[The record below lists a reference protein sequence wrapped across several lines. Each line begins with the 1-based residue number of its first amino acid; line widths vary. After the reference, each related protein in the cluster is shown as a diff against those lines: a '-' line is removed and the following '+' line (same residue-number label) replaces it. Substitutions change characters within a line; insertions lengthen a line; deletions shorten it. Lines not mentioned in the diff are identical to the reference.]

1 MLAKVTLPS
10 RAQISRWLAYSLV
23 AGLFVTLPAAV
34 TISAPPS
41 QASAFGTV
49 YNAPE
54 YFFGGGTSTGVSDCP
69 AREVVVGIT
78 FNQNS
83 MAVGRICAPL
93 LADYTIAALST
104 ATRNTANYVFCPD
117 GMAAVGTRYFSS
129 SGLRAGLVCKTPP
142 LVSDAGSETQYIA
155 SLSGTPRMTRTTQ
168 NTTNSLCN
176 AGDLMVGIRYTF
188 NIWLD
193 SHGARCAPYV
203 RFSISYNANNGVGAV
218 PSTVTQS
225 TPNQDLT
232 VVGYG
237 GSRSGY
243 RLGGWNTSANGTGT
257 LYQDGDVQSNMTASL
272 ALFAQWNSTIT
283 YDTNSATSGS
293 VPAPTLARTSNA
305 VTTLATNSGSLA
317 RTGYIFSG
325 WNTRADGTG
334 TNLAAGLTTY
344 ASPGDITLYPQWNST
359 ITYNANGA
367 TSGTVPASQTV
378 IGATP
383 TTLQSNSGNLAITN
397 GVFLGWNTAR
407 DGSGESYTAGRTGY
421 ISSGNVTMFA
431 QWGPRACTPTSGYT
445 NCAVFPMA
453 STNVPFT
460 LPSNVPVGTVLLAE
474 IWGAGGG
481 PNESSPTG
489 GGGGGYSKVAI
500 EVQTVGES
508 FTIVTGQ
515 GGSRGDIVGTYGGGG
530 VTSRNSFWG
539 SSGGGMSGIFSGSG
553 LDNPLVISGGGGGA
567 SPGHA
572 VGIAGGGGA
581 AGNPGNQRGNVSD
594 YAIAGAPGTLIAG
607 GAAASNTSPCDGVN
621 ATAGSR
627 YQGGRGAGGST
638 ANGTE
643 TGGGGGGGYFGGGGG
658 RCQVSSGPVQN
669 GGGGGGSGYFDA
681 TQVTLIE
688 VVNGS
693 NAIAA
698 AGPTGGTASAQYI
711 AGIGLGGTINS
722 AAAAGNGLVVLQWSA
737 TPFTVSYNANTG
749 TTTAAT
755 VTQNVPGANVTIAD
769 TSTATKTGFTF
780 LNWNT
785 AANGT
790 GTTILPGSSYLP
802 PSNITLFAIYS
813 ANTYAVSFDANVGSG
828 VAATGTMANMSIVA
842 GTAKALTTNS
852 FSRVGYVFDGWNTAA
867 DGSGTNYTNSQSV
880 TLFGSTTLYA
890 KWLVILSY
898 NGNGFA
904 SGTVPTA
911 VNMIAGSTRATATS
925 NITRS
930 GFTFAGWNTAA
941 NRSGTSYAV
950 GESITV
956 TVPTTLFAMW
966 NLTIT
971 FNGNTPTTGTV
982 PSTIT
987 TNEFA
992 SPTIPGNTGNLVKTG
1007 FTFVGWNTI
1016 LAGGGTRYLPGET
1029 ITATT
1034 STTLFAEWIASCSPV
1049 TGYADGNQILTI
1061 TRTTPCAYTLP
1072 ESTTAINLLVVGGG
1086 GGGGS
1091 NVGSGGAGGGVTSR
1105 TNIPVAPGQVVVVS
1119 NGAGGAISTAGA
1131 GSTLTIGR
1139 TVYSAGGG
1147 AGGPTW
1153 SPGRTCASA
1162 RPIGG
1167 TGTFSGGRGGNGA
1180 GTTPQSGCIGES
1192 GTAISITGS
1201 SVIYGAGG
1209 GGGGY
1214 DGVGGL
1220 GGGGVAN
1227 SGAGNGG
1234 RHTPATAGG
1243 TGVANTGGGGGGGS
1257 AGNAAGGVGG
1267 DGVTIIALGFLGTI
1281 TYDSNTA
1288 SSGSLTTLTQ
1298 TQQTIGESFTAPIQ
1312 GTLSKPGF
1320 TFSGWNTASDGS
1332 GVNIPAGG
1340 VFVPQGPTRL
1350 FAQWNYIVTYD
1361 GNGYTSAAST
1371 LADTVTVTSATST
1384 ITLDSAPLLKR
1395 NGYTLSGWNTQANGL
1410 GTNFLL
1416 GATSWR
1422 STTGATTLYA
1432 QWSAVV
1438 SFSINGADSGTAPA
1452 SVSSSGTGNGTFNL
1466 PTTTSFRKAG
1476 LTFVGW
1482 NTAANGTGTLY
1493 APGASYTTTGTAI
1506 LYAQFN
1512 AVLTYL
1518 SNGATAGTA
1527 PSQVTSPAGATSNGC
1542 KVETGYT
1549 HCRVYTFPTPKSTV
1563 KSGLTLDL
1571 VAEPSSI
1578 NGTNWYDRSASGFRA
1593 VANNAPTFDATEK
1606 AWSLNGTNQF
1616 FNLGNIL
1623 NYTSGAFTVEVT
1635 FKPNSVTGTQAL
1647 VSRYNAGVAGNYFT
1661 LLDGNKV
1668 KYSFEASPFTVN
1680 GQTSISTGTKYVAT
1694 QVFTGSALAT
1704 YLNGVSNGGTTPFST
1719 SYGSTVN
1726 LLIGATL
1733 NNSTAVNFFN
1743 GFIYSVRI
1751 YNRALTAAEVAQNYE
1766 VEVSPAPTSFDQ
1778 SFVIPGA
1785 IPAGDKILV
1794 EAWGAGGGGAFR
1806 NGYTNSGAGG
1816 AGGYSKST
1824 VTTTG
1829 TTETLTV
1836 VVGQGGEALDLT
1848 GQYGGGGPGG
1858 LSPDANKG
1866 SSGGGMSGIFI
1877 GSDTSTPLVIVG
1889 GGGGSSPWTATSDG
1903 GGGGGSIGA
1912 GAGATFANRTG
1923 RGGTLMAGGAA
1934 ATATLTCTIAPT
1946 AGRSQQGGS
1955 GAGHPTTNVEGGGG
1969 GGGGLFGG
1977 GGGHCDP
1984 NVSNGGG
1991 GGGSGFNDSN
2001 RVTNLAGQVGA
2012 TGVVTPATAPGGLG
2026 SVNYSYALGNG
2037 GDSTVGVGWGGNG
2050 NSADPYAAKGG
2061 DGMVIIHWK
2070 EPADSWVA
2078 STNVNNMEKPGFRF
2092 TGWNTKAD
2100 GTGTHYDVGTGLERT
2115 NTTLYAEWSYTITY
2129 SGNTNTSGLP
2139 PADQVATSGS
2149 PVTTIADNPNTLE
2162 KTGYIWDGWNTQAN
2176 GLGTNYTAVGDL
2188 LGLPVP
2194 FMRYRAADYNAST
2207 KVWSD
2212 SSGNNRNATTVR
2224 GTPTRV
2230 TSLGANGYT
2239 KNFPVV
2245 KGTTASGITLPNPK
2259 LDSYTLC
2266 FFARYAG
2273 ATRNRIFEAVGENW
2287 ITGFLGDATGVAHHN
2302 AWITATS
2309 NVVGDLNWRIHCDS
2323 GDTLRA
2329 DGVLKTTGT
2338 SPTKYLPASLSIN
2351 AGLYGI
2357 QGYNSDWEVAE
2368 VIIYDSYLT
2377 TNQIIQIESYIA
2389 DTYGYR
2395 PTGTIDSL
2403 PTPYMQLEATN
2414 YDAQS
2419 KVWLDS
2425 SGNNRDVTTVRGTPT
2440 VVTTTPA
2447 NGATKNVTAVKG
2459 GTTAGITMN
2468 NVQLANYTM
2477 CYVARYAGASRGRI
2491 FDGGSNWLSGFWN
2504 GSGDVAHHDSWIT
2517 SSAGATGTNWRYNCD
2532 SGNTFRSNGVLRST
2546 TTAATT
2552 FLPAQMTINNFGG
2565 VGRDLSDWEIAE
2577 ILIYDTSTTSA
2588 QMQEI
2593 EGYFSTKYGLWT
2605 PTVATARVTNFASTT
2620 GDLTLYAQWN
2630 SFITYDSNTATSGR
2644 IPLPTLMLGNTPVA
2658 VSANTGTLAK
2668 TGNSFMGWNTAANGS
2683 GTLYQ
2688 PGESFTPTANITLY
2702 AQWGAAVTLD
2712 PNGATSGSS
2721 QGNTTIPFGQTLTL
2735 TQGTLVRTGFTF
2747 SGWNT
2752 TASGS
2757 GTRYETGTAFSANT
2771 ATTLYAEWRY
2781 RVIFNANS
2789 GTGAPSVDSRTATG
2803 TLPVTLAAVGN
2814 LARSGYTFAGWNTL
2828 ASGAGVN
2835 YAAGLTTFT
2844 SSTGNITLYAQWNST
2859 ITYNANGNTGGGAPA
2874 ATTALGSASV
2884 VLATPANTM
2893 VKNGWTFGGWNTQ
2906 ANGKG
2911 VSYTAGGNYTSAGNI
2926 TLFAQWNARITYDTN
2941 TATSGNVPP
2950 PLTITG
2956 NDTVTA
2962 SLNVNAL
2969 ARAGFTFAG
2978 WNTNAAGTGTNI
2990 AAGGQFIPTGNMT
3003 LFARF
3008 TANTYTITYESTSAT
3023 SGTKPV
3029 NGSYTT
3035 AGAAYVILGN
3045 TGNLALSG
3053 RTFAGWSTQPNC
3065 QGTFYYPG
3073 QPYVTPANLV
3083 LYPQW
3088 CEGFEG
3094 NPGPTTGVQVLN
3106 NGIAAVTRTAANN
3119 ATYVNVNGNSAMVQG
3134 GHLFINQITVSTL
3147 ISFPRPVTFF
3157 SFTAFQLEST
3167 GNFTIRYSDGT
3178 TDLLTFAGNAVA
3190 TNKDTCGSGCQYFR
3204 FNAPAGKMISSFSIP
3219 PSTITG
3225 STGRDGWFIDNL
3237 CSASAPS
3244 VTYDGNGSTSNMNPQ
3259 SALIATALTTNTMTR
3274 SGYTFAGWNT
3284 AANGSGIGY
3293 ADSAT
3298 YSFTSDLELFAQWE
3312 AVRYTVTYN
3321 GNGNTAGAVG
3331 GNDQIT
3337 TGAGAITLDTAG
3349 TLVRAGYTFNGWN
3362 TRADGTGTPYASG
3375 ASYSTLAPA
3384 SLFAQWTPVSF
3395 TVTYSLNGGSGTT
3408 PTQAN
3413 RIIGQQFAVAAST
3426 GITRSGF
3433 TFIGWADSSTVF
3445 RPADSY
3451 TVGAANVLLA
3461 AQWSPNQYVTTYNT
3475 NGAVGT
3481 APTEGSHGVGETFT
3495 VSSAS
3500 NLSRVGYTFA
3510 GWSDGTNTYAGGST
3524 YTVGTSNIAL
3534 TAQWTPQVFT
3544 ITYAANGGTGT
3555 PTRSSDLFTVGTSAI
3570 TLPTAGTL
3578 ERAGYVFQGWM
3589 ETTTVLTGTYTPSVS
3604 VTLNAKWIPTTQVIT
3619 FNANGGSGS
3628 VPIDGSFTTGGNAY
3642 SLPGNTGSLTRA
3654 GFDFAGWS
3662 TSPTGSV
3669 INSTSPLDDQ
3679 TLYAIWTPATQA
3691 IVFMAGTAGGN
3702 AVTAVMPANTSR
3714 GFGSFYSLPR
3724 IAETQTATSPMFQ
3737 FAGWSDGTNTF
3748 APGDSLQIN
3757 RAETFTAQWVQIFN
3771 VRYTLN
3777 GGTTSNP
3784 AVVVDEQLADGA
3796 SHAVAAATGLTKIG
3810 YTFTGWV
3817 DQTGSSVTAGSPMTV
3832 SANRYL
3838 LYAQWNPVTYQ
3849 FPYATNGAA
3858 ESLAPLSGTI
3868 GQSITLASASSLS
3881 KTGFTLKGF
3890 TVGSSSAL
3898 LGPGASYTIGSVNE
3912 TITAVWEAKSFKY
3925 IYDLNRGTAAN
3936 SISAGSASY
3945 GASITIT
3952 SVVPTRTAFTF
3963 DHWLQT
3969 SGGISASV
3977 GETFTAGSTL
3987 SMPAENIT
3995 LVAQW
4000 DPTLYTVTYSLN
4012 GGSGS
4017 LPIQSATALGGTF
4030 ILPSA
4035 PTAPNA
4041 SQNFLGWSNG
4051 STIYA
4056 AGSTYTMTAENTTLT
4071 AQWSTALF
4079 GVTFNAG
4086 GATGTV
4092 PQVMTAATGTA
4103 ISLPSPTN
4111 LTRTGF
4117 DFVGWTNNSTL
4128 YQPADS
4134 FTVGSANV
4142 IMTATWSVSAPT
4154 VPGVPTAIPGDEVVT
4169 VTVNPGSGGGAI
4181 SSYTV
4186 IALDGS
4192 GNPLS
4197 PAKSC
4202 TVNAPA
4208 TSCVISGLTNG
4219 TAYTFKSTATNA
4231 AGTSTSSASSTSVI
4245 PARIPGPPTNISATT
4260 ANQSSVVSFT
4270 APVDNGGSA
4279 LTSYTVTAL
4288 DTSGVPLSP
4297 NRSCTVSAPTTS
4309 CTVTGLTNGTDYKY
4323 VVTATNAIGISDT
4336 STASIAVKAATVP
4349 GSPTSLIATVG
4360 DETATVSFTAPVSNG
4375 GTPITGYVI
4384 TTSPGGLSCTVPVGS
4399 TSCEITGL
4407 TNGTAYTFTAVAT
4420 NAQGNSANS
4429 SASSSATPSGIPAPP
4444 LSVSAVAGDGD
4455 ATVSFVP
4462 GSSNGSAITSYT
4474 VTASPGG
4481 SSCTVNAPAT
4491 SCVVPNLVNGGTYD
4505 FTVTSTNV
4513 NGTSSPS
4520 SASNSVTPQQVVSPT
4535 LISSTP
4541 PSGNEEVGFTMS
4553 ATANFTGQPVPTVTY
4568 QWQVCTSPSDA
4579 STCTNISGETSS
4591 TYVLGT
4597 SVANKYVRVLSTATS
4612 TAGTLVDESLTSP
4625 KVEPRLSATPP
4636 SSGLTQPINSPFTLT
4651 APAIGGAGV
4660 KVYAITTGSL
4670 PTGVTYDTAT
4680 GTISGTPTTHG
4691 TYPLTITV
4699 TDGFGVTSTMQFS
4712 IVITPPTVA
4721 GAPTGVTALR
4731 GDTRAT
4737 VSFNAPISDGGAA
4750 ISSYIIT
4757 SSPGGRTCTATAPSL
4772 SCDVTGLTNGT
4783 DYTFTVVAVNS
4794 VGRSAASTASSPVT
4808 PAGIPTA
4815 PTSVTATPG
4824 DARATIAFS
4833 GAGSNGSDISSYT
4846 VTASPGGATASGSQS
4861 PIVLTGLTNGIEY
4874 TFTVVATNGIGT
4886 SSSSSTSNGVIP
4898 DPNIAPALV
4907 SSVTPTGNAGVGF
4920 TLAGQTD
4927 FSGAPTPTV
4936 TYQWKACTSPT
4947 NPATCQS
4954 ITGETSLTY
4963 SPDSSVVGK
4972 YLRLE
4977 AVATNAA
4984 GSLTNLSPATA
4995 LIVGALSSAA
5005 SVTITGTQN
5014 SSLSRQVSS
5023 TGGKGPN
5030 TYALTAGSLPAGLT
5044 LNSNTGVISGTS
5056 SGFGTTSVD
5065 VTITDAFG
5073 VTTST
5078 SITIV
5083 IAQYVAPTTPTTPT
5097 PPSVTPST
5105 PTPTPTPTP
5114 IPIPTPTPSAT
5125 PTPTPTPLVT
5135 PTPKPSATPT
5145 PTPKPSATPT
5155 PTPKP
5160 SVTPTVKPSA
5170 PPTPKPSASPTTTK
5184 KPVAI
5189 APKPSGSG
5197 AKVQID
5203 NLLPG
5208 QKVKVTIS
5216 DLSQLKT
5223 ATPKPTVTTT
5233 AKPKPTKKAVTIV
5246 PKPSQTGT
5254 KLGIQNLKPGQK
5266 VKVTIKSG
5274 DRP

>member
-1 MLAKVTLPS
+1 MFAKLGLPS
-10 RAQISRWLAYSLV
+10 RPQISRWLSYSLL
-23 AGLFVTLPAAV
+23 AGLFISLPTGV

-49 YNAPE
+49 YNATE
-54 YFFGGGTSTGVSDCP
+54 YFFGGGTSTGVNDCP
-69 AREVVVGIT
+69 TRQVVVGIT

-83 MAVGRICAPL
+83 MVVGRICAPL
-93 LADYTIAALST
+93 LEDYTIAALST

-142 LVSDAGSETQYIA
+142 SVSDAGSETQYIA
-155 SLSGTPRMTRTTQ
+155 SLSGTPRITRTTQ
-168 NTTNSLCN
+168 NTVNSLCN

-193 SHGARCAPYV
+193 SHGARCAPYAK
-203 RFSISYNANNGVGAV
+203 FSISYNANNGVGAA
-218 PSTVTQS
+218 PSSVTQS

-232 VVGYG
+232 VVGYA

-243 RLGGWNTSANGTGT
+243 RFGGWNTSANGTGT

-272 ALFAQWNSTIT
+272 SLFAQWNSTIT

-317 RTGYIFSG
+317 RTGFTFSG

-334 TNLAAGLTTY
+334 TNHAAGLTTY

-383 TTLQSNSGNLAITN
+383 TTLQTNSGTLAITN
-397 GVFLGWNTAR
+397 GVFRGWNTAR
-407 DGSGESYTAGRTGY
+407 DGSGESYTAGSVGY
-421 ISSGNVTMFA
+421 ISSGNVTLFA
-431 QWGPRACTPTSGYT
+431 QWGPRSCTPTTGYT

-460 LPSNVPVGTVLLAE
+460 LPSNVPVGTLLLAE

-530 VTSRNSFWG
+530 ATSRNSFWG
-539 SSGGGMSGIFSGSG
+539 SSGGGMSGIFSGRG

-607 GAAASNTSPCDGVN
+607 GAAATNTSPCDGAN

-681 TQVTLIE
+681 SRVTLIE

-698 AGPTGGTASAQYI
+698 AGPTGGTASGQYI

-722 AAAAGNGLVVLQWSA
+722 AAAAGNGLVVMQWSSA
-737 TPFTVSYNANTG
+737 ALTVTYNANTG
-749 TTTAAT
+749 ATT
-755 VTQNVPGANVTIAD
+755 VSSSTQAVPGATITIAD
-769 TSTATKTGFTF
+769 SSTASKTGFRF
-780 LNWNT
+780 LHWNT
-785 AANGT
+785 LANGT
-790 GTTILPGSSYLP
+790 GTTFQPGSTFLP
-802 PSNITLFAIYS
+802 SANITLFAIYQANNYSVIFDSNASTGIS
-813 ANTYAVSFDANVGSG
+813 AIGS
-828 VAATGTMANMSIVA
+828 MANMAIVA
-842 GTAKALTTNS
+842 GTTKALTTNG
-852 FSRVGYVFDGWNTAA
+852 FTRPGYVFRNW
-867 DGSGTNYTNSQSV
+867 NSQANGTGTTYANLANV
-880 TLFGSTTLYA
+880 TLFETTTIYA
-890 KWLVILSY
+890 QWDAIISY
-898 NGNGFA
+898 NINGG
-904 SGTVPTA
+904 SGTVPVDLINPPGTSISIP
-911 VNMIAGSTRATATS
+911 NSTIKRAGL
-925 NITRS
+925 
-930 GFTFAGWNTAA
+930 TFAGWNTAA
-941 NRSGTSYAV
+941 N
-950 GESITV
+950 
-956 TVPTTLFAMW
+956 
-966 NLTIT
+966 
-971 FNGNTPTTGTV
+971 
-982 PSTIT
+982 
-987 TNEFA
+987 
-992 SPTIPGNTGNLVKTG
+992 
-1007 FTFVGWNTI
+1007 
-1016 LAGGGTRYLPGET
+1016 
-1029 ITATT
+1029 
-1034 STTLFAEWIASCSPV
+1034 
-1049 TGYADGNQILTI
+1049 
-1061 TRTTPCAYTLP
+1061 
-1072 ESTTAINLLVVGGG
+1072 
-1086 GGGGS
+1086 
-1091 NVGSGGAGGGVTSR
+1091 
-1105 TNIPVAPGQVVVVS
+1105 
-1119 NGAGGAISTAGA
+1119 
-1131 GSTLTIGR
+1131 
-1139 TVYSAGGG
+1139 
-1147 AGGPTW
+1147 
-1153 SPGRTCASA
+1153 
-1162 RPIGG
+1162 G
-1167 TGTFSGGRGGNGA
+1167 TGIF
-1180 GTTPQSGCIGES
+1180 
-1192 GTAISITGS
+1192 
-1201 SVIYGAGG
+1201 
-1209 GGGGY
+1209 
-1214 DGVGGL
+1214 
-1220 GGGGVAN
+1220 
-1227 SGAGNGG
+1227 
-1234 RHTPATAGG
+1234 
-1243 TGVANTGGGGGGGS
+1243 
-1257 AGNAAGGVGG
+1257 
-1267 DGVTIIALGFLGTI
+1267 
-1281 TYDSNTA
+1281 
-1288 SSGSLTTLTQ
+1288 
-1298 TQQTIGESFTAPIQ
+1298 
-1312 GTLSKPGF
+1312 
-1320 TFSGWNTASDGS
+1320 
-1332 GVNIPAGG
+1332 
-1340 VFVPQGPTRL
+1340 
-1350 FAQWNYIVTYD
+1350 
-1361 GNGYTSAAST
+1361 
-1371 LADTVTVTSATST
+1371 
-1384 ITLDSAPLLKR
+1384 
-1395 NGYTLSGWNTQANGL
+1395 
-1410 GTNFLL
+1410 
-1416 GATSWR
+1416 
-1422 STTGATTLYA
+1422 
-1432 QWSAVV
+1432 
-1438 SFSINGADSGTAPA
+1438 
-1452 SVSSSGTGNGTFNL
+1452 
-1466 PTTTSFRKAG
+1466 
-1476 LTFVGW
+1476 
-1482 NTAANGTGTLY
+1482 Y
-1493 APGASYTTTGTAI
+1493 APGDSYTVTTPTI

-1518 SNGATAGTA
+1518 SNGATSGTA
-1527 PSQVTSPAGATSNGC
+1527 PSQVTSAAGATSNGC

-1549 HCRVYTFPTPKSTV
+1549 HCRVYTFPTPKSNV

-1578 NGTNWYDRSASGFRA
+1578 SGTNWYDRSASGFRA
-1593 VANNAPTFDATEK
+1593 VANNAPTFNASER

-1668 KYSFEASPFTVN
+1668 KYSLEASPFTVN
-1680 GQTSISTGTKYVAT
+1680 GPTSISTGTKYVAT

-1719 SYGSTVN
+1719 TYGSTVN

-1743 GFIYSVRI
+1743 GLIYSVRI

-1858 LSPDANKG
+1858 LTPDANKG

-1889 GGGGSSPWTATSDG
+1889 GGGGSSPWSGTSDG
-1903 GGGGGSIGA
+1903 GGGGGSTGA

-1923 RGGTLMAGGAA
+1923 RGGTLLAGGAA

-1991 GGGSGFNDSN
+1991 GGGSGFIDSN
-2001 RVTNLAGQVGA
+2001 RVINLAGQVGA

-2100 GTGTHYDVGTGLERT
+2100 GTGTHYDTGTAIERT
-2115 NTTLYAEWSYTITY
+2115 NTTLYAEWTYTITY
-2129 SGNTNTSGLP
+2129 NGNTNTSGLP

-2149 PVTTIADNPNTLE
+2149 PVTTIADNPNTLA

-2194 FMRYRAADYNAST
+2194 FMRYRAADYNAAT

-2212 SSGNNRNATTVR
+2212 SSGNNRNAITVR

-2230 TSLGANGYT
+2230 TSLGTNGYT

-2266 FFARYAG
+2266 FLARYAG
-2273 ATRNRIFEAVGENW
+2273 PTRNRIFEALGENW

-2338 SPTKYLPASLSIN
+2338 STTKYLPASLSIN
-2351 AGLYGI
+2351 AGLYGV

-2377 TNQIIQIESYIA
+2377 TNQIIQIESYMA

-2395 PTGTIDSL
+2395 PTGTITSL
-2403 PTPYMQLEATN
+2403 PTPYLQLEASN

-2447 NGATKNVTAVKG
+2447 NGATQSVTAVKG
-2459 GTTAGITMN
+2459 GTTAGITLS

-2491 FDGGSNWLSGFWN
+2491 FDGGANWLSGFWN

-2517 SSAGATGTNWRYNCD
+2517 PTAGATGTNWRYNCD

-2546 TTAATT
+2546 GTATTT

-2577 ILIYDTSTTSA
+2577 ILIYDTSTTAA

-2644 IPLPTLMLGNTPVA
+2644 IPLPTLMVGNTPVA

-2712 PNGATSGSS
+2712 PNGASSGSS

-2735 TQGTLVRTGFTF
+2735 TQGTLARTGFTF

-2781 RVIFNANS
+2781 RVLFNANS
-2789 GTGAPSVDSRTATG
+2789 GTGSPSVDSRTATG
-2803 TLPVTLAAVGN
+2803 TLPVTLAAVGT
-2814 LARSGYTFAGWNTL
+2814 LVRSGYTFAGWNTL

-2874 ATTALGSASV
+2874 ATTSLGSAAV

-2911 VSYTAGGNYTSAGNI
+2911 VSYNAGGNYTSAGNI

-2941 TATSGNVPP
+2941 TATSGSVPL
-2950 PLTITG
+2950 PLAITG

-2962 SLNVNAL
+2962 SLNVNTL

-2978 WNTNAAGTGTNI
+2978 WNTNSAGTGTNI
-2990 AAGGQFIPTGNMT
+2990 AASGQFIPTGNMT

-3094 NPGPTTGVQVLN
+3094 HPGPTTGIQVLN
-3106 NGIAAVTRTAANN
+3106 NGIAPVTRTAANN
-3119 ATYVNVNGNSAMVQG
+3119 ATYVNINGNSAMVQG

-3167 GNFTIRYSDGT
+3167 GNFTIRYGDGT
-3178 TDLLTFAGNAVA
+3178 TELLAFAGNAAA
-3190 TNKDTCGSGCQYFR
+3190 TNKDSCGAGCQYFR
-3204 FNAPAGKMISSFSIP
+3204 FNAAAGKMITSFSIP

-3237 CSASAPS
+3237 CSAAAPS
-3244 VTYDGNGSTSNMNPQ
+3244 VTYNGNGSASNMNAQ
-3259 SALIATALTTNTMTR
+3259 SALSSTALTTNTMSR

-3284 AANGSGIGY
+3284 AANGTGTGY
-3293 ADSAT
+3293 ADGAT
-3298 YSFTSDLELFAQWE
+3298 YSFAADLELFAQWE

-3321 GNGNTAGAVG
+3321 GNGNTGGTVG

-3349 TLVRAGYTFNGWN
+3349 TLVRAGYTFAGWN
-3362 TRADGTGTPYASG
+3362 TKADGTGTPYASG

-3384 SLFAQWTPVSF
+3384 SLFAQWSPVSY
-3395 TVTYSLNGGSGTT
+3395 TVTYSLNSGSGNI

-3445 RPADSY
+3445 SPAESY
-3451 TVGAANVLLA
+3451 TVGAGNVLLT

-3475 NGAVGT
+3475 NGAIGT

-3495 VSSAS
+3495 VSSGS
-3500 NLSRVGYTFA
+3500 NLSRAGYTFA

-3524 YTVGTSNIAL
+3524 YTVGASNVAL

-3544 ITYAANGGTGT
+3544 ITYAANGGTGA
-3555 PTRSSDLFTVGTSAI
+3555 PTRSSDAFTVGSSAI

-3589 ETTTVLTGTYTPSVS
+3589 ETTTVLVGTYTPAAT

-3619 FNANGGSGS
+3619 FNANGGTGS
-3628 VPIDGSFTTGGNAY
+3628 VPADGSFTTAGTAY
-3642 SLPGNTGSLTRA
+3642 SLPGNTGPLTRA

-3662 TSPTGSV
+3662 TTPTGSV
-3669 INSTSPLDDQ
+3669 ISSTSPLDDQ
-3679 TLYAIWTPATQA
+3679 TLYAIWTPASQA
-3691 IVFMAGTAGGN
+3691 ITFNAGTVGGT
-3702 AVTAVMPANTSR
+3702 AVSVVMPADTSSNY
-3714 GFGSFYSLPR
+3714 GTFFTLPTLS
-3724 IAETQTATSPMFQ
+3724 ETQTGTSPVFQ

-3748 APGDSLQIN
+3748 AAGDSIQI
-3757 RAETFTAQWVQIFN
+3757 ASAKALTAQWVQIFN

-3777 GGTTSNP
+3777 GGTTSDP
-3784 AVVVDEQLADGA
+3784 SAVVDQQLTDGG
-3796 SHAVAAATGLTKIG
+3796 SHNVAAATGLTKSG
-3810 YTFTGWV
+3810 YTFSGWI
-3817 DQTGSSVTAGSPMTV
+3817 DQMGSAVTAGSPMTV

-3838 LYAQWNPVTYQ
+3838 LYAQWTAVTYQ
-3849 FPYATNGAA
+3849 FPYATDGGA
-3858 ESLAPLSGTI
+3858 ESLATLSGTI
-3868 GQSITLASASSLS
+3868 GQSITLASASSLT

-3898 LGPGASYTIGSVNE
+3898 LGPGASYTIGSVDE

-3952 SVVPTRTAFTF
+3952 SVLPTRIAHTF
-3963 DHWLQT
+3963 EYWLQT

-4012 GGSGS
+4012 GGSGN
-4017 LPIQSATALGGTF
+4017 LPTQNATAIGETF
-4030 ILPSA
+4030 TLPQA
-4035 PTAPNA
+4035 PTAPDA

-4056 AGSTYTMTAENTTLT
+4056 AGSTYTMTGENTTLT

-4086 GATGTV
+4086 GATGSV
-4092 PQVMTAATGTA
+4092 PQVVTAASGSA

-4111 LTRTGF
+4111 LTRNGY
-4117 DFVGWTNNSTL
+4117 DFAGWSNNSTL
-4128 YQPADS
+4128 FQAGDS
-4134 FTVGSANV
+4134 FTVGSSNA
-4142 IMTATWSVSAPT
+4142 IMTATWAVSAPA
-4154 VPGVPTAIPGDEVVT
+4154 VPGTPTAVPGDEVVT
-4169 VTVNPGSGGGAI
+4169 VTVNPGTGGGPIA
-4181 SSYTV
+4181 SYTV

-4197 PAKSC
+4197 PTKSC
-4202 TVNAPA
+4202 TVNSPA

-4231 AGTSTSSASSTSVI
+4231 TGTSTSSASSTSVI
-4245 PARIPGPPTNISATT
+4245 PARIPGPPTNVTATT
-4260 ANQSSVVSFT
+4260 ADQSSVVSFT
-4270 APVDNGGSA
+4270 APADNGGSA
-4279 LTSYTVTAL
+4279 ITTYTVTAL
-4288 DTSGVPLSP
+4288 DTSGAPLSP
-4297 NRSCTVSAPTTS
+4297 NRSCPVSAPATS

-4349 GSPTSLIATVG
+4349 GAPTSLVATVG
-4360 DETATVSFTAPVSNG
+4360 DETATVSFTPPASTG
-4375 GTPITGYVI
+4375 GTPITGYVV
-4384 TTSPGGLSCTVPVGS
+4384 TASPGGLSCTVPVGS

-4407 TNGTAYTFTAVAT
+4407 SNGTAYTFTAIAT
-4420 NAQGNSANS
+4420 NAQGNSTNS
-4429 SASSSATPSGIPAPP
+4429 TTSPSVTPSGIPAAPT
-4444 LSVSAVAGDGD
+4444 SVSATAGDGD
-4455 ATVSFVP
+4455 ATVTFVP

-4491 SCVVPNLVNGGTYD
+4491 SCVVPNLVNGASYD
-4505 FTVTSTNV
+4505 FTVTSTNI
-4513 NGTSSPS
+4513 NGVSAPS
-4520 SASNSVTPQQVVSPT
+4520 NASNSVTPQQVVSPT
-4535 LISSTP
+4535 LIASTP
-4541 PSGNEEVGFTMS
+4541 PSGNEEVGFTLT
-4553 ATANFTGQPVPTVTY
+4553 ATASFTGQPVPTITY
-4568 QWQVCTSPSDA
+4568 QWQACTSPSDA

-4591 TYVLGT
+4591 TLSLGS

-4612 TAGTLVDESLTSP
+4612 SAGTLVDESLTSA
-4625 KVEPRLSATPP
+4625 KIEPRLSSTPP
-4636 SSGLTQPINSPFTLT
+4636 SSGLTQPINALFSLA
-4651 APAIGGAGV
+4651 APATGGAGV
-4660 KVYAITTGSL
+4660 KVYAITAGSL
-4670 PTGVTYDTAT
+4670 PNGVTYDTST
-4680 GTISGTPTTHG
+4680 GTISGTPTNHG
-4691 TYPLTITV
+4691 TFPLTITV

-4712 IVITPPTVA
+4712 LVITPPTVA
-4721 GAPTGVTALR
+4721 GAPSGVTALR
-4731 GDTRAT
+4731 GDTQAS
-4737 VSFNAPISDGGAA
+4737 VSFNAPVSDGGAA
-4750 ISSYIIT
+4750 ITSYIVT
-4757 SSPGGRTCTATAPSL
+4757 SSPGGKTCTATAPNVA
-4772 SCDVTGLTNGT
+4772 CDVTGLTNGT
-4783 DYTFTVVAVNS
+4783 DYTFAVVAVNS
-4794 VGRSAASTASSPVT
+4794 VGRSAASAASSAVT
-4808 PAGIPTA
+4808 PAGLPTA
-4815 PTSVTATPG
+4815 PSSVTATPG
-4824 DARATIAFS
+4824 DSRATIAFS
-4833 GAGSNGSDISSYT
+4833 GAGANGEEITSYT

-4861 PIVLTGLTNGIEY
+4861 PIVVTGLTNGVEY
-4874 TFTVVATNGIGT
+4874 TFTVTATNVVGT
-4886 SSSSSTSNGVIP
+4886 SAGSSSSNGVTP
-4898 DPNIAPALV
+4898 DPNIAPTLV
-4907 SSVTPTGNAGVGF
+4907 SSVAPTGNAGVGF
-4920 TLAGQTD
+4920 TVAGQTD
-4927 FSGAPTPTV
+4927 FSGAPIPTV
-4936 TYQWKACTSPT
+4936 AYQWKACTSPT
-4947 NPATCQS
+4947 NAATCQD
-4954 ITGETSLTY
+4954 IIGETSLTY
-4963 SPDSSVVGK
+4963 SPDGSVVGK

-4977 AVATNAA
+4977 TVATNAA

-4995 LIVGALSSAA
+4995 QIVDALSTTATAA
-5005 SVTITGTQN
+5005 VTGTQS
-5014 SSLSRQVSS
+5014 SSLSQQVSS
-5023 TGGKGPN
+5023 SGGKSPK
-5030 TYALTAGSLPAGLT
+5030 TFSLTVGSLPADLT
-5044 LNSNTGVISGTS
+5044 LNSSTGVISGTP
-5056 SGFGTTSVD
+5056 SGHGATTVD
-5065 VTITDAFG
+5065 ITITDAFG
-5073 VTTST
+5073 VTVTTTITITIAQFVAPSNTPAPST
-5078 SITIV
+5078 PPVSTPSIT
-5083 IAQYVAPTTPTTPT
+5083 PSLPSPRPT
-5097 PPSVTPST
+5097 PSPTPS
-5105 PTPTPTPTP
+5105 PTPTPT
-5114 IPIPTPTPSAT
+5114 AT
-5125 PTPTPTPLVT
+5125 
-5135 PTPKPSATPT
+5135 
-5145 PTPKPSATPT
+5145 
-5155 PTPKP
+5155 
-5160 SVTPTVKPSA
+5160 
-5170 PPTPKPSASPTTTK
+5170 PTPKPSASPTPTATPTPKPSASPTPTATPTPKPSASPTPTAKPTSKPSASASATK
-5184 KPVAI
+5184 KPVQI
-5189 APKPSGSG
+5189 APKTSGDS
-5197 AKVQID
+5197 AKFKLD

-5208 QKVKVTIS
+5208 QKVKVTIT
-5216 DLSQLKT
+5216 DLSQLST
-5223 ATPKPTVTTT
+5223 ATPKPSATTS
-5233 AKPKPTKKAVTIV
+5233 AKPKPKPTKKAVTIV
-5246 PKPSQTGT
+5246 PKPSQSGT
-5254 KLGIQNLKPGQK
+5254 KVGIQNLKPGQK